1 MPKYI
6 NTRERA
12 ALEKYKR
19 ELIAKNLLRCYQ
31 QIIKGDAVTHLIRAH
46 MKFINQ
52 LDVLGHH
59 NKYSSVDIL
68 THYKNTANKPQAL
81 STLTNS
87 LNNKGLFSKFLSEG
101 ERTEKRWKSC
111 GTGHTC

>member
-1 MPKYI
+1 MPKYV

-19 ELIAKNLLRCYQ
+19 ELIAKDLLRCYQ

-52 LDVLGHH
+52 LNVLGHH

-68 THYKNTANKPQAL
+68 VHYKNTADKPQAL
-81 STLTNS
+81 STLINS
-87 LNNKGLFSKFLSEG
+87 LNNKGLFSSIFVVNKNINRRIFIMM
-101 ERTEKRWKSC
+101 T
-111 GTGHTC
+111 